1 MIKRYLKNTRGY
13 TLVELLLVI
22 TIFSIGIGPVYKM
35 IITGAKVQKVAEE
48 TYEATLKAQ
57 SLLQNVKQQIQKD
70 VEAEYV
76 LSRGLPS
83 PGIKEWLQPGVS
95 PIVYDLP
102 VFLEIKSQEGL
113 ANWNEKYKID
123 TFLYELYI
131 WPMTSNGPIENPL
144 IFTTY
149 SLEKPLD
156 FTKVKL
162 TKSAEKYFS
171 HQEGLLRTD
180 LSQGQSDIGT
190 QLIGVGEVSHQGAD
204 TITIRGSGLEGEN
217 MRVNKIEGYT
227 KLEKKIRLTYQKHIE
242 QLDTAENKALQ
253 KQRVTTHQLAI
264 EEKVPL
270 QNKDTVQLSIDLTT
284 FHHKGNPQIIRIE
297 NRTKATVAVPIYNE
311 NALEN
316 IRIYPVQKNPEGNII
331 LEKRNKQ
338 EPGKNFIIGIVV
350 RDAHN
355 SSFGDKDK
363 VLTKLSDVYSYDYH
377 GQGESGE

>member
-13 TLVELLLVI
+13 TLVELLFVI

-70 VEAEYV
+70 VEAEYA

-83 PGIKEWLQPGVS
+83 AGIKEWLQPGVS
-95 PIVYDLP
+95 PIVHDLP

-113 ANWNEKYKID
+113 AKWNEKYKMD

-131 WPMTSNGPIENPL
+131 WPMTSSGPVENPL

-149 SLEKPLD
+149 PLEKPLD
-156 FTKVKL
+156 FAKVNL
-162 TKSAEKYFS
+162 QKSTEKYFS
-171 HQEGLLRTD
+171 HQESLLWTD
-180 LSQGQSDIGT
+180 LGQGQSDIGT
-190 QLIGVGEVSHQGAD
+190 QLVGVGEVSRQGAD

-217 MRVNKIEGYT
+217 IRINNIEGYT
-227 KLEKKIRLTYQKHIE
+227 KLEKRVRLTYEKYIE
-242 QLDTAENKALQ
+242 QLDTAQNKTLQ
-253 KQRVTTHQLAI
+253 KQRVTTHQLVI

-270 QNKDTVQLSIDLTT
+270 QNKDAIQLSIDLTT
-284 FHHKGNPQIIRIE
+284 FHHKRNPQIIRIE

-316 IRIYPVQKNPEGNII
+316 ILVYPTQKEPEGNII

-338 EPGKNFIIGIVV
+338 EPNKNFIIGIVV

-355 SSFGDKDK
+355 SLFGDKDK
-363 VLTKLSDVYSYDYH
+363 ILTKLSDVYSYDYH
-377 GQGESGE
+377 KQGESDE